1 MNSTSIDVV
10 SLMVKRLT
18 LQQKYQV
25 LSVSQKFEEASSK
38 ALAEHEAL
46 TTTNKSDSHDGN
58 TMKCFMGT
66 HFAGEDTN
74 LINYK
79 WIEDEDTRKNILS
92 RLPGLKVAFFDDI
105 NEETLRDLSE
115 FCPKLEC
122 ISITE
127 SDLGSLYKQPNLLH
141 FDGMSDNESLNE
153 LHEVYPSLTGL
164 LVDTE
169 SFGQTESNALR
180 EGIQNL
186 QMEVSDMNWKP
197 VLSSPAMKTV
207 EVLKLSEVNE
217 TDMNFVAP
225 KLLEIQL
232 ESSLKDE
239 KSLKDFCISLGKSLS
254 VSSGVRSLTLRFRKL
269 SHEDAWT
276 MPTSL
281 FQSTKKLVS
290 IELPRVVDNIDD
302 ILDVICS
309 KNTDLTDLTIG
320 YVLGPKKKRA
330 LDLISRLTNL
340 ESLIID
346 NEHIPETGEGLTI
359 DDLNEF
365 VDKNSI
371 DGRLRFSFTLFQSQ
385 DFPGQEDFVFQTEWR
400 DITWKKFN

>member
-1 MNSTSIDVV
+1 MNATSVDVV

-18 LQQKYQV
+18 LQEKYQV
-25 LSVSQKFEEASSK
+25 LTVSQKFEQASSK

-46 TTTNKSDSHDGN
+46 TTTNKSDSHDGKK
-58 TMKCFMGT
+58 MKCFMGI
-66 HFAGEDTN
+66 HSAIEDTD

-79 WIEDEDTRKNILS
+79 WIEDEDTRRKILS

-105 NEETLRDLSE
+105 DEKTLRDLSE

-153 LHEVYPSLTGL
+153 LHELYPSLTGL
-164 LVDTE
+164 LVETS
-169 SFGQTESNALR
+169 SFGLMKPIALR
-180 EGIQNL
+180 EGIQYL
-186 QMEVSDMNWKP
+186 QMDASDMNWKP
-197 VLSSPAMKTV
+197 VLLSPAMKTV

-217 TDMNFVAP
+217 TDMSFVAP

-232 ESSLKDE
+232 ESTLKDE

-254 VSSGVRSLTLRFRKL
+254 FSPGIQSLALRFRGL
-269 SHEDAWT
+269 SHEDAWS

-281 FQSTKKLVS
+281 FQSMNRLVS
-290 IELPRVVDNIDD
+290 LELPLVINNIDD

-309 KNTDLTDLTIG
+309 KNTDLTDLTVG

-330 LDLISRLTNL
+330 LDLISKLTSL

-346 NEHIPETGEGLTI
+346 NEHIPETGEALTI

-365 VDKNSI
+365 VDKNTVN
-371 DGRLRFSFTLFQSQ
+371 GRLRFSFTLIQEQ
-385 DFPGQEDFVFQTEWR
+385 DFPGKEDFVFQTTWR